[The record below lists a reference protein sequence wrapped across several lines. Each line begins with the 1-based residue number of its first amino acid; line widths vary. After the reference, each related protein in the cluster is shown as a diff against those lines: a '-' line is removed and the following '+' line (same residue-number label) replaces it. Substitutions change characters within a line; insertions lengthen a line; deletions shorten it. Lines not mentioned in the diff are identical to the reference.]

1 MTCKKVIV
9 DSRLSAKCCEKLQKM
24 GYELVFMPRIS
35 VLDTP
40 ICAHPDMSVIKI
52 KQKWFAASDVHDTFT
67 FLSSCEFVSRADGVQ
82 NNLSYPFDVAFNGAV
97 VGKKLICN
105 SKYIS
110 RRILDYAVK
119 SDYEIVDVKQGYTK
133 CSVCVVDDNSII
145 TEDKGVAD
153 KCAAAGIDVLLLK
166 THGVKLDGFEN
177 GFFGG
182 CSGKL
187 SDGHLVFA
195 GCIKSHAEYREILKF
210 CTERG
215 VEPVSL
221 SDEPLYDV
229 GSIIE
234 VP

>member
-1 MTCKKVIV
+1 M
-9 DSRLSAKCCEKLQKM
+9 SAKYCEKLQKM
-24 GYELVFMPRIS
+24 GYKLVFMPQVS
-35 VLDTP
+35 ALDTP
-40 ICAHPDMSVIKI
+40 ICAHPDMSVINI
-52 KQKWFAASDVHDTFT
+52 GQKWFAANDIHDTLM
-67 FLSSCEFVSRADGVQ
+67 FLKNCEFVSRADCVG

-97 VGKKLICN
+97 VGKRLICN

-110 RRILDYAVK
+110 RHILDYVLK
-119 SDYEIVDVKQGYTK
+119 SDFEIVDVKQGYTK

-153 KCAAAGIDVLLLK
+153 KCANAGIDVLLLK

-195 GCIKSHAEYREILKF
+195 GCIEEHAEYKEILEF
-210 CTERG
+210 CTVRG
-215 VEPVSL
+215 VKPVSL

-234 VP
+234 VL

>member
-9 DSRLSAKCCEKLQKM
+9 DSRLSAKCTEKLQKM
-24 GYELVFMPRIS
+24 GYELVFMPQMS

-52 KQKWFAASDVHDTFT
+52 GQKWFAASDIHDAFT
-67 FLSSCEFVSRADGVQ
+67 FLGGCEFISRADGVQ

-97 VGKKLICN
+97 VGKRLICN

-110 RRILDYAVK
+110 RRILDYALK

-153 KCAAAGIDVLLLK
+153 KCADAGIDVLLLK
-166 THGVKLDGFEN
+166 THGVKLNGYEN

-187 SDGHLVFA
+187 SDGHLVFS
-195 GCIKSHAEYREILKF
+195 GCIEDHAEYKEILEF

-215 VEPVSL
+215 VKPVSL

-234 VP
+234 VL

>member
-1 MTCKKVIV
+1 MMCKKVIV
-9 DSRLSAKCCEKLQKM
+9 DSRMSAKCCEKLQKM
-24 GYELVFMPRIS
+24 GYKLVFMPQ
-35 VLDTP
+35 VLALNTP
-40 ICAHPDMSVIKI
+40 ICAHPDMSVINI
-52 KQKWFAASDVHDTFT
+52 GQKWFAANDIHDTFI
-67 FLSSCEFVSRADGVQ
+67 FLKNCEFVSRADGVR

-97 VGKKLICN
+97 VGKRLICN

-110 RRILDYAVK
+110 RHILDYALK

-153 KCAAAGIDVLLLK
+153 KCADAGIDVLLLK
-166 THGVKLDGFEN
+166 THGVKLDGYEN

-187 SDGHLVFA
+187 SDEELAFA
-195 GCIKSHAEYREILKF
+195 GCIEEHAEYKEILEF
-210 CTERG
+210 CTMRG
-215 VEPVSL
+215 VKPVSL

-234 VP
+234 VL